1 MYQRTPLGLTPS
13 PAFRGSDG
21 RERSDGR
28 AARCRLAHRP
38 NGLPAGLAIQVRFSD
53 CLLESALV
61 LTGASLLAILSPR
74 DTITIS
80 KTFSDAESVINVS
93 TSLPR
98 SPDEPAYLRPAP
110 PYVRADVSL
119 LAFCVQ
125 LPRAPTVVE
134 TDKAGGSSSSTGA
147 SVADP
152 TLKVSVFWQWNPKGT
167 WAVGSSLGYHLPTLL
182 VSLVETARDFRA
194 RIPLLTGYGRG
205 VALGATSFDIRHE
218 SLSLDWRVVTE
229 AVDAYPSSALSS
241 ERIAKSDEE
250 VVERTLDFALP
261 EGEGWRVQ
269 VTLHAVN
276 DGEDDG
282 KPPTWSAFIG
292 RFVPQASS
300 PPSDESKPDSPMPA
314 PPSSLLLR
322 VSHPPLADP
331 SQTLRFRIVI
341 TRDTASKAIRL
352 NGVSQPVA
360 TIPLDRS
367 HRAPFGS
374 ADNKRLSRQFAGAKD
389 GEETASLSGVSLNT
403 IETVSS
409 IASSVGSGVAQQ
421 DEGLGEEPSRRP
433 IAGERSEKAEKS
445 VLSLIRRNYICTPA
459 GHLFTILSGD

>member
-1 MYQRTPLGLTPS
+1 MVESAQTVEQLDADSRIVRTAYRLGWPSRCAQPSVLPADALRRTPDPPS
-13 PAFRGSDG
+13 
-21 RERSDGR
+21 
-28 AARCRLAHRP
+28 
-38 NGLPAGLAIQVRFSD
+38 
-53 CLLESALV
+53 SA
-61 LTGASLLAILSPR
+61 LSPR

-110 PYVRADVSL
+110 PFVRADVSL

-125 LPRAPTVVE
+125 LPKVSTTVPS
-134 TDKAGGSSSSTGA
+134 DKVAGTSSSAAASGA
-147 SVADP
+147 GA

-182 VSLVETARDFRA
+182 VSLVKTARDYRA

-205 VALGATSFDIRHE
+205 VALGATSFDVRHE
-218 SLSLDWRVVTE
+218 ALSIDWRVVTE
-229 AVDAYPSSALSS
+229 AVDSLSS
-241 ERIAKSDEE
+241 SEAGSGYVTGGDEE

-269 VTLHAVN
+269 VTLHAVD

-292 RFVPQASS
+292 RFVPHVSS
-300 PPSDESKPDSPMPA
+300 PPTEGTKSTSPTPA
-314 PPSSLLLR
+314 PPASLLLR

-331 SQTLRFRIVI
+331 SQTLRFKITI

-367 HRAPFGS
+367 HGAPFSS
-374 ADNKRLSRQFAGAKD
+374 ADNKRLSRQFSGAKD

-403 IETVSS
+403 IETISS
-409 IASSVGSGVAQQ
+409 IASSVDSGLAHRDDGSG
-421 DEGLGEEPSRRP
+421 EEIGRRSM
-433 IAGERSEKAEKS
+433 AGERSEKAEKS
-445 VLSLIRRNYICTPA
+445 VLSLIRRNYICA
-459 GHLFTILSGD
+459 SSRRLRFC